1 MNELKVTSLEELKKI
16 KLTEVI
22 EVGRFLDGTMLV
34 AEVKQPD
41 LMALA
46 MAGKIP
52 NSLMSASMSLVEE
65 KESKDSTG
73 EKVLKKMNDESNF
86 SKEMFEMMDIVV
98 KEVLVNPTYAQ
109 IKKIG
114 LELSIEQR
122 LTLFNRIQG
131 GTKSLENFHQES
143 TDIEDSKSSD
153 NVQQDA

>member
-1 MNELKVTSLEELKKI
+1 MEELKVTSLEELKKI
-16 KLTEVI
+16 KLTEII
-22 EVGRFLDGTMLV
+22 EVGKFSDGTMLV

-52 NSLMSASMSLVEE
+52 NSLMSTSMSLVED
-65 KESKDSTG
+65 KGNSNDTG
-73 EKVLKKMNDESNF
+73 EKVLKKMNEESNF
-86 SKEMFEMMDIVV
+86 SKEMFEMMDIVAR
-98 KEVLVNPTYAQ
+98 EVLVNPTYAQ

-131 GTKSLENFHQES
+131 GTKSLENFHKES
-143 TDIEDSKSSD
+143 ADIEGSKSSD

>member
-1 MNELKVTSLEELKKI
+1 MEELKVTSLEELKKI
-16 KLTEVI
+16 KLTEII
-22 EVGRFLDGTMLV
+22 EVGKFSDGTMLV

-52 NSLMSASMSLVEE
+52 NSLMSTSMSLVED
-65 KESKDSTG
+65 KGNSNDTG
-73 EKVLKKMNDESNF
+73 EKVLKKMNEESNF
-86 SKEMFEMMDIVV
+86 SKEMFEMMDIVAR
-98 KEVLVNPTYAQ
+98 EVLVNPTYAQ

-131 GTKSLENFHQES
+131 GTKSLENFHQEP

>member
-52 NSLMSASMSLVEE
+52 NSLMTASMSLVEE

-86 SKEMFEMMDIVV
+86 SKEMFEMMDIVA

-109 IKKIG
+109 IKK
-114 LELSIEQR
+114 
-122 LTLFNRIQG
+122 
-131 GTKSLENFHQES
+131 
-143 TDIEDSKSSD
+143 
-153 NVQQDA
+153 